1 MKFWSSVLWTHH
13 ESLTY
18 EPDQQMHSFW
28 SILGNLSCGILPK
41 KLFFNLFEQF
51 LLQGSSSITLLQY
64 QSTSLSQLPPSAD
77 ENQVPEQPFCIGSV
91 LPGQQEC
98 CSMNHQGHI
107 PSPWASPLQNTLFSS
122 EPASLRT
129 TSRTLLWHSTGS
141 PQQLENRWPKGWF
154 LGAVVY

>member
-1 MKFWSSVLWTHH
+1 MKFWSSILCTHR

-41 KLFFNLFEQF
+41 NLFCNLFEQF
-51 LLQGSSSITLLQY
+51 LLQGSCSITLLQY
-64 QSTSLSQLPPSAD
+64 QSASLSQLPPSAE
-77 ENQVPEQPFCIGSV
+77 ENQVPEHPFCMGSV

-98 CSMNHQGHI
+98 CSMNYQKHI
-107 PSPWASPLQNTLFSS
+107 PGTWASPLQNSLFSP

-129 TSRTLLWHSTGS
+129 TSRTLL
-141 PQQLENRWPKGWF
+141 
-154 LGAVVY
+154 